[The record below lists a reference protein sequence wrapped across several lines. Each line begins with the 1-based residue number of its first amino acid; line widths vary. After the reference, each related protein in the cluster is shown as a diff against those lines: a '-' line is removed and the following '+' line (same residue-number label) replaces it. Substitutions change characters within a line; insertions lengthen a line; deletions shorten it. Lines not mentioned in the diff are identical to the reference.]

1 MDGFDPTRPTV
12 IPKVVVD
19 RYRKHIREED
29 ANRAEANYAKSAA
42 VGALAG
48 LVARLKKTHAAH
60 RALIGAGAGLLTEG
74 IVRSIGRTTKDPYG
88 ERSRAA
94 KRSEKIPVAAGL
106 GVAGGLAYHR
116 IKRAAREFSSGS
128 WPANHA
134 NLTNLKAVKNS
145 AIRVHSRD
153 SRVTLFAIPVR
164 LRAKLITAAALAG
177 GITAADAAT
186 RSAFPADEET
196 RKQAALKGLREGAI
210 YGSVLAGSEPVL
222 RRIAMKFR
230 RKFPRRKIFEF
241 RAALGGSSR
250 DTLSEQ
256 EDIARQRRRLA
267 LYAGGAL
274 TGAAALAL
282 LARSGRSAGS
292 TAATAAGASAIP
304 AGRGTLE
311 RLAKANALRRER
323 GYVHLRP
330 MTPGGRKRFDKL
342 PVHIQAGIGKVAKT
356 AVNPNLSGGE
366 RQKVRGLLGKIRAAH
381 KFERGQRSEVR
392 GQIEFSSFVK
402 DVAFKD
408 LPARARKDVRA
419 FHPDIPDDT
428 LVAHYGMT
436 TKELAGKADKD
447 NLAAARKNVGK
458 MSRKAC
464 ADEVYAAR
472 GKKFVLVNN
481 DRVIDGHHYLA
492 KAERGRV
499 TASLH
504 VVDLTP
510 SRFQKSEVRG
520 QKSEMEWKLRNAV
533 EFVLRRRVVRE
544 TKFFD
549 RGGKVEAIEFVDNAG
564 KKSQFGN
571 PVYFHSVLPIGL
583 ERKLRNAIGFALVKP
598 KIIRVAVTHDGYL
611 NHPFLQ
617 TMRDNPGNRAD
628 IERWHKQKGE
638 KVQFRPKKKETGLE
652 RKLRNA
658 LAFSETSNIEHRT
671 SNIHEFMYATG
682 DSKPMGNA
690 KPLPDWVQIR
700 RKNKK
705 RHDQLQTAGEVA
717 GIAGGTAAVA
727 DVVHKI
733 ISRRRAVRLEN
744 ARAVTHFKRREQ
756 LREGGRAEAEKGSGR
771 FVDPLR
777 VTAGLTPGYATL
789 AGGER
794 RYYGGTR
801 GADLPI
807 THAQVLR
814 SAYAHGGSIRKLA
827 HRAGG
832 LLRDTHDVAIGAP
845 RRTDAY
851 GRPQRREWEKP
862 WFHRAVKDVAIG
874 GAVLGGALALKRS
887 PKLRGKVMQAGSEI
901 RRKVNKAIPDFFAG
915 RKLPASFVNFGVRNA
930 ECGIKE
936 FAALP
941 IKYGGK
947 IDYNTQDYVYELAKQ
962 LRRIV
967 RRRAGLPIRPPIAG
981 SLPAKPSNVIRGFT
995 GRARRKI
1002 IRFDEIANYAGWD
1015 VRDPR
1020 GRSARVFAP
1029 GSRRRQRRE
1038 KQWHERVEN
1047 QRKLLSALALAGT
1060 IAGAGVGVV
1069 AGRRFPLKS
1078 KPVRK
1083 IIPVSFPKVA

>member
-1 MDGFDPTRPTV
+1 MDGLNPV
-12 IPKVVVD
+12 VPKVVVD
-19 RYRKHIREED
+19 RYRKHIREQD
-29 ANRAEANYAKSAA
+29 INRAEANYAKSAA
-42 VGALAG
+42 AGALAG
-48 LVARLKKTHAAH
+48 LVARLKKTKAAH
-60 RALIGAGAGLLTEG
+60 RAMIGAGAGLLAEG
-74 IVRSIGRTTKDPYG
+74 IVRAAGRATKDPYG
-88 ERSRAA
+88 ERSHAA

-116 IKRAAREFSSGS
+116 IKRAAREFS
-128 WPANHA
+128 ARTA
-134 NLTNLKAVKNS
+134 RS
-145 AIRVHSRD
+145 ARAAHRA
-153 SRVTLFAIPVR
+153 TATEEATEFAIPVR

-186 RSAFPADEET
+186 QATWPGDDET
-196 RKQAALKGLREGAI
+196 RKQAAVKGIKQGAI

-222 RRIAMKFR
+222 RRIALKFR
-230 RKFPRRKIFEF
+230 RKFPRKKIFEF
-241 RAALGGSSR
+241 RALSPSR
-250 DTLSEQ
+250 DTANE

-282 LARSGRSAGS
+282 LARSSRPAGS
-292 TAATAAGASAIP
+292 SPVKAGVASAVP
-304 AGRGTLE
+304 AGRGTME
-311 RLAKANALRRER
+311 RLAKANALRQER

-366 RQKVRGLLGKIRAAH
+366 RQKVRQLLGKIRAAH
-381 KFERGQRSEVR
+381 KFTTKNTNVT
-392 GQIEFSSFVK
+392 EFSSFVK

-464 ADEVYAAR
+464 ADEVYASR

-510 SRFQKSEVRG
+510 SRFQKEGSMRKAGKKEKNLER
-520 QKSEMEWKLRNAV
+520 KLRNAV
-533 EFVLRRRVVRE
+533 EF
-544 TKFFD
+544 
-549 RGGKVEAIEFVDNAG
+549 
-564 KKSQFGN
+564 
-571 PVYFHSVLPIGL
+571 
-583 ERKLRNAIGFALVKP
+583 
-598 KIIRVAVTHDGYL
+598 
-611 NHPFLQ
+611 
-617 TMRDNPGNRAD
+617 
-628 IERWHKQKGE
+628 
-638 KVQFRPKKKETGLE
+638 
-652 RKLRNA
+652 
-658 LAFSETSNIEHRT
+658 
-671 SNIHEFMYATG
+671 MYAADASAPVG
-682 DSKPMGNA
+682 DA

-705 RHDQLQTAGEVA
+705 RREQLKTAGEVA
-717 GIAGGTAAVA
+717 GTAGGVAAVA
-727 DVVHKI
+727 DLTHKLTQRRKLAGAIKAGAVH
-733 ISRRRAVRLEN
+733 VHLQN

-756 LREGGRAEAEKGSGR
+756 LREGGKAEAEKGSGR

-827 HRAGG
+827 HRAGN
-832 LLRDTHDVAIGAP
+832 LVRDTADVAVGNP

-862 WFHRAVKDVAIG
+862 WFHRAAKDALIG
-874 GAVLGGALALKRS
+874 AGVLGGALALKRS
-887 PKLRGKVMQAGSEI
+887 PALRGKVMQAGSEI

-915 RKLPASFVNFGVRNA
+915 RKFRHGLHEFSRTTDFNKNLLPSVPFKFGWS
-930 ECGIKE
+930 
-936 FAALP
+936 
-941 IKYGGK
+941 
-947 IDYNTQDYVYELAKQ
+947 IDYRKQQMLYDWVKQ
-962 LRRIV
+962 LRREV
-967 RRRAGLPIRPPIAG
+967 RRKAGLPIRPPIAG
-981 SLPAKPSNVIRGFT
+981 SLPAKPSNVIKGFS
-995 GRARRKI
+995 RQNLQNQPNRNRHFVNFVRSVKKNPI
-1002 IRFDEIANYAGWD
+1002 CFDEIANYAGWD

-1038 KQWHERVEN
+1038 KQWHERVDT

-1069 AGRRFPLKS
+1069 AGRHFPVKL
-1078 KPVRK
+1078 KPVKK
-1083 IIPVSFPKVA
+1083 IIQGPFPKVA